1 MDEDTT
7 TYDDATIYD
16 IMDVLLCLY
25 LMMYGFGYKA
35 FWLEFI
41 KMAHFLGDKFVHDTL
56 YGHG

>member
-1 MDEDTT
+1 MFAYECLHSMDEDTT

-35 FWLEFI
+35 F
-41 KMAHFLGDKFVHDTL
+41 
-56 YGHG
+56 